1 MQSSYP
7 LNLLKGKIRCTAA
20 RLSVVCGALIIAAV
34 FATHTARTQ
43 NFSSGSTGADG
54 ALDFSNLAPGTIVEF
69 NPDSFNPPLDQDRD
83 NVYHFT
89 TINVPAGV
97 TVRLSARYLNG
108 PVYWLATGAVQING
122 TLDLN
127 GQDGQNSTI
136 LINSGS
142 RFPSIPGAGGFEGGF
157 GAFNSSPQV
166 GNGPGGGQLATRGD
180 HDGGSA
186 GHAGFSHCG
195 DVAAQPYGNAFLVP
209 LVGGSGG
216 AGAHSGAGGGAGG
229 GAILI
234 TSSVSIMVNGT
245 IMAIGGRGGNFSIN
259 TQTKGGAGSGGSIR
273 LIAPTLSGTGTLNAL
288 GGHRPFGLSTEF
300 CGSHG
305 RVRMEAFQHAL
316 SINLPSGGQR
326 SFPNALSIPSTPPS
340 SVRVVSIA
348 GVPLPPN
355 PTGSFEIPDLNI
367 DASAA
372 TTVVIEGRFV
382 PVGTIVRLHLVSEDG
397 ADQIVGSAPL
407 AGTLQQSSATA
418 SVVFPRGFTRGFA
431 RAVWR

>member
-1 MQSSYP
+1 M
-7 LNLLKGKIRCTAA
+7 
-20 RLSVVCGALIIAAV
+20 

-69 NPDSFNPPLDQDRD
+69 NPDSFNPPLDPDRD

-97 TVRLSARYLNG
+97 TVKLSARYLNG
-108 PVYWLATGAVQING
+108 PVYWLATGAVRIDG
-122 TLDLN
+122 TLNLS
-127 GQDGQNSTI
+127 GQDGQDSNAF
-136 LINSGS
+136 INGGA
-142 RFPSIPGAGGFEGGF
+142 RFPSIPGAGGFGGGF
-157 GAFNSSPQV
+157 GAFGSAPPQA
-166 GNGPGGGQLATRGD
+166 GNGPGGGLVATRSD
-180 HDGGSA
+180 HHAGSA
-186 GHAGFSHCG
+186 GHAT
-195 DVAAQPYGNAFLVP
+195 DAQCSNTPGRAYGNAFIVP

-216 AGAHSGAGGGAGG
+216 AGAHSGGGGGAGG
-229 GAILI
+229 GAIFIASSGSI
-234 TSSVSIMVNGT
+234 TVNGLIEAT
-245 IMAIGGRGGNFSIN
+245 GGRGGNFSIN
-259 TQTKGGAGSGGSIR
+259 TLVKGGGGSGGSIR
-273 LIAPTLSGTGTLNAL
+273 LVAPTLGGTGTLNAL
-288 GGHRPFGLSTEF
+288 GAHSPFGGF

-305 RVRMEAFQHAL
+305 RIRMEAFQHGL

-326 SFPNALSIPSTPPS
+326 SFPNALSIPSTPPP
-340 SVRVVSIA
+340 SVRVASIA
-348 GVPLPPN
+348 GVALPPN
-355 PTGSFEIPDLNI
+355 PTGSFELPDVNI

-382 PVGTIVRLHLVSEDG
+382 PLGTVVRLHLVSEDG
-397 ADQIVGSAPL
+397 ADQIVDSAPL

>member
-1 MQSSYP
+1 M
-7 LNLLKGKIRCTAA
+7 
-20 RLSVVCGALIIAAV
+20 
-34 FATHTARTQ
+34 FATNTARTQ

-69 NPDSFNPPLDQDRD
+69 NPDSFNPRLDPDRD

-97 TVRLSARYLNG
+97 TVKLTARYLNG

-127 GQDGQNSTI
+127 GQNGQNSSA
-136 LINSGS
+136 LINSGA
-142 RFPSIPGAGGFEGGF
+142 RFPSIPGAGGFGGGF
-157 GAFNSSPQV
+157 GAFGSALPQI
-166 GNGPGGGQLATRGD
+166 GNGPGGGLLATRGD
-180 HDGGSA
+180 HNGGSA
-186 GHAGFSHCG
+186 GHASSSACS
-195 DVAAQPYGNAFLVP
+195 DVQAPAYGNAFLVP

-216 AGAHSGAGGGAGG
+216 AGGHSGAGGGAGG

-234 TSSVSIMVNGT
+234 ASSISISVNGSVE
-245 IMAIGGRGGNFSIN
+245 AIGGKGGDFSDVFRV
-259 TQTKGGAGSGGSIR
+259 KGGAGSGGSIR
-273 LIAPTLSGTGTLNAL
+273 LVAPILSGTGTVNVS
-288 GGHRPFGLSTEF
+288 GGPNPNGGL
-300 CGSHG
+300 CGSNG
-305 RVRMEAFQHAL
+305 RIRMEAFQHGL
-316 SINLPSGGQR
+316 SIVMAGGGQR

-348 GVPLPPN
+348 GVALPPN
-355 PTGSFEIPDLNI
+355 PTGSFELPDVNI

-372 TTVVIEGRFV
+372 TSVIIEGRFV

-397 ADQIVGSAPL
+397 ADQIVDSAPL
-407 AGTLQQSSATA
+407 AGTLAQSSATA